1 MDKIKY
7 LQTEEYIQYKAI
19 MDVLQCIF
27 EMFKENNYDCLPEEL
42 EAFKAFADD
51 QV

>member
-1 MDKIKY
+1 ME
-7 LQTEEYIQYKAI
+7 TEEYIQYKAI
-19 MDVLQCIF
+19 MDVLQCIL
-27 EMFKENNYDCLPEEL
+27 ERLKENNYDCLPEGL